1 MLERR
6 GGAVAVLDN
15 QKKLS
20 DLIDLMVDG
29 YVGNEIASALVKAAI
44 VDADAL
50 GVIDSDDNWEFKRT
64 TLAALWDWIA
74 AKDAFLLNS
83 ASDKMD
89 GTLSLKER
97 ATAEASVVSY
107 GQFWSKDQ
115 TPNIPMFTDDEGNDT
130 QLGVT
135 AASIG
140 QNMIINGDVKIW
152 QRGTSFSSTVSTVT
166 YFVDGFYYR
175 QSGGSAGDITFSRQT
190 IQEEYVARVTIN
202 NPVGC
207 RIAQI
212 IETVNVMALQGETVT
227 LSIDVRTPTIWL
239 NAAGTILKLVSG
251 TGDDQGSV
259 ALESGQ
265 WTNAAS
271 TNGNFTGLN
280 TAFQTFQITTTLGA
294 NVSELAFKIEWGA
307 GDVNAGDILEF
318 RNVRIAKEAT
328 ASPFVHKPVSEELAN
343 CQRYYQIGCKGNAI
357 HMYSATAGDISVTFP
372 VEMRVAP
379 TVSFAPGMTI
389 TTATIN
395 GGGKSSSTAVSSPAL
410 TTRGGFL
417 RIASGFVG
425 ATDEA
430 SGPITN
436 NSLCF
441 DAEL

>member
-1 MLERR
+1 M
-6 GGAVAVLDN
+6 
-15 QKKLS
+15 
-20 DLIDLMVDG
+20 II
-29 YVGNEIASALVKAAI
+29 GNL
-44 VDADAL
+44 
-50 GVIDSDDNWEFKRT
+50 KRT

-89 GTLSLKER
+89 GTLSFKER
-97 ATAEASVVSY
+97 LTAEVAEALH
-107 GQFWSKDQ
+107 GQYWVKPFGA
-115 TPNIPMFTDDEGNDT
+115 TNIPMFTSSAGVDT

-135 AASIG
+135 AANIG

-175 QSGGSAGDITFSRQT
+175 QSGGLAGDITFSRQT
-190 IQEEYVARVTIN
+190 IQEEYVARITIN
-202 NPVGC
+202 TAVAC

-212 IETVNVMALQGETVT
+212 IETRNVMALQGETVT
-227 LSIDVRTPTIWL
+227 LSIDVRTPTTWL
-239 NAAGTILKLVSG
+239 DGSATVLKLVSG

-265 WTNAAS
+265 WTGLAY

-318 RNVRIAKEAT
+318 RNVRLAKEAT

-343 CQRYYQIGCKGNAI
+343 CQRYYQTGCKGNAI
-357 HMYSATAGDISVTFP
+357 HMYSTTAGDISASFL
-372 VEMRVAP
+372 VEMRIAP
-379 TVSFAPGMTI
+379 TASFAPGMTT
-389 TTATIN
+389 TTATVN
-395 GGGKSSSTAVSSPAL
+395 GGGKSSTTAVSSPAL
-410 TTRGGFL
+410 STLGGFL
-417 RIASGFVG
+417 RIAGGFSG

-436 NSLCF
+436 NSIEF